1 MLCKSQIPLFG
12 IRTKL
17 HLRCISCVFL
27 FALCLKW
34 FLICSTRTVFIV
46 VIVLYALDRARFLNQ
61 EVRLA
66 ERVSWN
72 IKSHT
77 VDAVLM
83 HHEIYNSTSAERGVQ
98 KNIKIQYLKGGT
110 EVYLKSGALFRHHAY
125 YFIVCLYLLPLTDPS
140 LPSVVMRAGI
150 CCDPHWLI
158 DFLSSL
164 SPSLKKSTNPH
175 VYSRQKERI
184 CPENMPPATLTP
196 RGHGN
201 IHRGEHYWFRVPYY
215 VPSHSFSLLR
225 EWALTYMQKIKQV
238 LPNWIQMGNFE

>member
-1 MLCKSQIPLFG
+1 M
-12 IRTKL
+12 
-17 HLRCISCVFL
+17 RCISCVFL

-34 FLICSTRTVFIV
+34 FLICSTRAVFIV
-46 VIVLYALDRARFLNQ
+46 VIVLYALDRARSLNQ

-83 HHEIYNSTSAERGVQ
+83 HHEIYNSTRAERGVQ

-110 EVYLKSGALFRHHAY
+110 EVYLKSGALFKHHAY

-150 CCDPHWLI
+150 CCDPIDWLTSWVP
-158 DFLSSL
+158 FLPLWRNPPIRMFIPDRERADL
-164 SPSLKKSTNPH
+164 SRE
-175 VYSRQKERI
+175 Y
-184 CPENMPPATLTP
+184 ATCHLDP
-196 RGHGN
+196 QGP
-201 IHRGEHYWFRVPYY
+201 W
-215 VPSHSFSLLR
+215 
-225 EWALTYMQKIKQV
+225 
-238 LPNWIQMGNFE
+238 